1 MYLNVYMYVGLA
13 VYHISVYQAMGTH
26 LYVCVRMYE
35 CMYLSMYNYNTLMN
49 LRVCTVCIYICMY
62 VSMYEPT
69 IMYLCQQDLGIC
81 MYVCM
86 YVCVQMEHPERVT
99 ELVLRGIFLVR
110 EKELQWLYQGCM
122 ELIFVLCI

>member
-1 MYLNVYMYVGLA
+1 MHVFKYIQLHYVNELKCMYVCIY
-13 VYHISVYQAMGTH
+13 VC
-26 LYVCVRMYE
+26 LYVCKYV
-35 CMYLSMYNYNTLMN
+35 LTYNNVPM
-49 LRVCTVCIYICMY
+49 
-62 VSMYEPT
+62 PT
-69 IMYLCQQDLGIC
+69 RSWD

-122 ELIFVLCI
+122 ELIFVLCIYTYFC